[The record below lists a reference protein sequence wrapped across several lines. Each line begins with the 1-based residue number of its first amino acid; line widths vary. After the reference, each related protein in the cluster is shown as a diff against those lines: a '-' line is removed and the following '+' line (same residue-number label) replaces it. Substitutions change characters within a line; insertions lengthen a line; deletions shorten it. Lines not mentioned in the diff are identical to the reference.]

1 MQEIRHPVTKSRS
14 ATDRRVVRRLS
25 LSSLESV
32 HGTITVYSGRTIA
45 IQEIEIDGEPTDTK
59 VEKASHK
66 IYW

>member
-1 MQEIRHPVTKSRS
+1 MVTFTVDGKEHYRTQ
-14 ATDRRVVRRLS
+14 AS
-25 LSSLESV
+25 L

-45 IQEIEIDGEPTDTK
+45 IQEIEIEGEPTDTK